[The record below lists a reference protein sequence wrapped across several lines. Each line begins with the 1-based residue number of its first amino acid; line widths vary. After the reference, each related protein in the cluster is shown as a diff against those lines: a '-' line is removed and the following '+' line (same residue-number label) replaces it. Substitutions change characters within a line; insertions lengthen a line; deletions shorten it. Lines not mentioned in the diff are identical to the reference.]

1 MLPDLIANASL
12 LTAAVFYIGIYSKNK
27 AVHDD
32 SPMGRRVVYGLIFG
46 IAGLLMTLFPSSP
59 IRIDLS
65 PAMVMLPA
73 VFAGAVPA
81 LASAALQGALR
92 TVLSSAGAGETLA
105 IFGTGIACGLL
116 APLAARPLNRWL
128 LMTVGSLPAAAVIF
142 GMANPDAWRQTLP
155 YHLLIHLLFCVLGY
169 ALLSYVWRVNT
180 AKKRLE
186 QDAGTDPLTGLA
198 NYRQLRTDL
207 ERIVE
212 RTERRM
218 GLLLTDCEDVRL
230 LNARHGY
237 RSVNDKF
244 VLTGRQLRLLFPEA
258 EVIARFEG
266 DKFCVVTSAERS
278 DEWQER
284 LRCIF
289 ERELPE
295 ATGLT
300 FKYVS
305 VVYPDECANA
315 EAWIGKAEE
324 KLTKLKE
331 EYWIRREESTLWT
344 EKMKVV
350 GEMAAGMAHEIRNP
364 LTAVKGFLQIAHET
378 KQFDRWYPTVMH
390 EINRMNEL
398 TVEFLSFSK
407 PVKPN
412 AAEEALEA
420 CAERA
425 FHLMESEAIRAG
437 HVMEMPLCEDSVMV
451 RMDRDKMLQVLL
463 NIMKNGLEAM
473 EESGRLTI
481 RVYRQPGR
489 ETAEGKAGS
498 WGVVEITDTGPGIP
512 PSSLEKIF
520 DPFYSTKE
528 KGTGLGLAICMNIVQ
543 NHGGD
548 IQVSSRSDQGTTFF
562 VRLPAIE

>member
-12 LTAAVFYIGIYSKNK
+12 LTAAVFCIGIYSKNK
-27 AVHDD
+27 AVNDD

-46 IAGLLMTLFPSSP
+46 AAGLLMTLFPSSP

-81 LASAALQGALR
+81 LASAALQGAVR
-92 TVLSSAGAGETLA
+92 TVASAGAGETLA
-105 IFGTGIACGLL
+105 IFGTGIARGLL
-116 APLAARPLNRWL
+116 A
-128 LMTVGSLPAAAVIF
+128 
-142 GMANPDAWRQTLP
+142 Q
-155 YHLLIHLLFCVLGY
+155 
-169 ALLSYVWRVNT
+169 
-180 AKKRLE
+180 

-198 NYRQLRTDL
+198 NYRQLRSDL

-212 RTERRM
+212 RTEGRM

-244 VLTGRQLRLLFPEA
+244 ILTGQQLRLHFPEA

-266 DKFCVVTSAERS
+266 DKFCVVTSAKRS
-278 DEWQER
+278 DEWHER
-284 LRCIF
+284 LRSIF

-305 VVYPDECANA
+305 VIYPDESANA

-324 KLTKLKE
+324 KLTRLKE
-331 EYWIRREESTLWT
+331 EYWMRREESTLWT
-344 EKMKVV
+344 EKMKVI

-437 HVMEMPLCEDSVMV
+437 HVMEMPRCEESVMV

-489 ETAEGKAGS
+489 ETAEGQAGS
-498 WGVVEITDTGPGIP
+498 WGVVEIADTGPGIP
-512 PSSLEKIF
+512 PASLEKIF

-528 KGTGLGLAICMNIVQ
+528 KGTGLGLAICLNIVQ

-548 IQVSSRSDQGTTFF
+548 IQVSSTPDQGTTFF
-562 VRLPAIE
+562 IRLPAIE